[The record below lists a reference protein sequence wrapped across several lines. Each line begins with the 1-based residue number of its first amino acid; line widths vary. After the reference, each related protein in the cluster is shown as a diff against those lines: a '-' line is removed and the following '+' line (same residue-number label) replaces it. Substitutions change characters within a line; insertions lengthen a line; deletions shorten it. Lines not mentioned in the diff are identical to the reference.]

1 MKFISKINTIFTPEF
16 LDEMFDLYKQHK
28 FYVKDKSGKDV
39 LVHDTRH
46 IKALKFRDKLS
57 KYFEKKSDISFNFL
71 GDGTNRM
78 AFLVDGYVF
87 KLALDDQGYIDN
99 LTEFK
104 MSREAQPYVTKT
116 YETNGLFCVAEYVT
130 LISYDE
136 FVKQKMRILEIL
148 ETLSSEYLLG
158 DMGWT
163 KKNYCNWGYR
173 QNSKDLVILDY
184 GHMMKIDQNKMICTE
199 CGSFLSYN
207 STYTEIECISC
218 HKKMDFMSMKSKI
231 SKKEEM
237 QMIDDYLNKSVQTSE
252 PTIEIDDSEFIVEE
266 NHHVEE
272 VDEMVSNQ
280 FESLKPKTH
289 KKFAD
294 LMDDSYEDLK
304 SEDEEIPDFN
314 KVMTFMNSN
323 VPEPQPEDMRYQ
335 RIEGV
340 PDPLLRSLILMD
352 DRDEAEFTL
361 SQYLTT
367 GRIEMYQY
375 MHYMDSLNKYYDG
388 PRLEDKDGLSTIGE
402 IIKTKKPVDD
412 EEPQDEDPEVDPYMA
427 YYNGL
432 LYTEEKKVYAT
443 PIEEEPQEVSEE
455 DMKMMSQMKKLLYM
469 DDDPEDLFPEDFL
482 EKNAESLGFN
492 EEDSPEDEAKYDKV
506 LANIKK
512 VNNTEMD
519 ELEDE
524 MEEEEPDNIESYQE
538 MILEVIGPE
547 NESSTKQEVEE
558 DDPENVINLS
568 KQSVV
573 DDNGIFKV
581 QRGQNGEVID
591 DSGLGTIKVHR
602 SGEILGGSE
611 SGTIKVQKSEEAVTN
626 SESGIVKV
634 QKSEET
640 ETNSESG
647 IVKVQKSEESIVTN
661 DDSDAKVNVNKID
674 DIVNMKVGEMK
685 VENLSLMEKVFNQ
698 MKENE

>member
-57 KYFEKKSDISFNFL
+57 KYFEKKPDISFNFL

-237 QMIDDYLNKSVQTSE
+237 QMIDEYLNKSVQTSE

-323 VPEPQPEDMRYQ
+323 VPEPQPEDMQYQ

-361 SQYLTT
+361 SQYLAT

-375 MHYMDSLNKYYDG
+375 MHYMESITKYYDG

-402 IIKTKKPVDD
+402 IVKGKKSVDD

-443 PIEEEPQEVSEE
+443 PIEEELQEVSEE

-482 EKNAESLGFN
+482 EKNGESLGFN

-581 QRGQNGEVID
+581 QRGQDGEVID

-611 SGTIKVQKSEEAVTN
+611 SGTIKVQKSEDAVTN

-634 QKSEET
+634 QKSEA
-640 ETNSESG
+640 
-647 IVKVQKSEESIVTN
+647 SIVTN

-674 DIVNMKVGEMK
+674 DTVNMKVGEMK

>member
-237 QMIDDYLNKSVQTSE
+237 QMIDEYLNKSVQTSE
-252 PTIEIDDSEFIVEE
+252 PTLEIDDSEFIVEE

-323 VPEPQPEDMRYQ
+323 VPEPQPEDMQYQ

-361 SQYLTT
+361 SQYLAT

-375 MHYMDSLNKYYDG
+375 MHYMESITKYYDG

-402 IIKTKKPVDD
+402 IVKGKKLVDD

-581 QRGQNGEVID
+581 QRGQDGEVID

-634 QKSEET
+634 QKSEEP

-674 DIVNMKVGEMK
+674 DTVNMKVGEMK

>member
-57 KYFEKKSDISFNFL
+57 KYFDKKSDISFNFL

-116 YETNGLFCVAEYVT
+116 YATTGLFCVAEYVT

-252 PTIEIDDSEFIVEE
+252 PTIEIDDSEFIIDE
-266 NHHVEE
+266 NNHVEE
-272 VDEMVSNQ
+272 VDEMISNQ

-289 KKFAD
+289 KRFSD
-294 LMDDSYEDLK
+294 LMDDSYEDFK
-304 SEDEEIPDFN
+304 SDDEEIPDFN
-314 KVMTFMNSN
+314 KVMTFMNSK
-323 VPEPQPEDMRYQ
+323 VHEPQPEDMEYQ

-352 DRDEAEFTL
+352 DREEAEFTL

-375 MHYMDSLNKYYDG
+375 MHYMESLSKYYDG
-388 PRLEDKDGLSTIGE
+388 SKFKDKEGLSTIGE
-402 IIKTKKPVDD
+402 IMKNKKPVD
-412 EEPQDEDPEVDPYMA
+412 EEPQDEVSEVDPYMA
-427 YYNGL
+427 YYEGL

-443 PIEEEPQEVSEE
+443 PVDEEPQDEVSEE

-482 EKNAESLGFN
+482 EKNGESLGFN

-524 MEEEEPDNIESYQE
+524 IEEEEPDNIESYQE

-581 QRGQNGEVID
+581 QRGQNGEVV
-591 DSGLGTIKVHR
+591 DSGLGTIKVQH
-602 SGEILGGSE
+602 SEETLVGSE
-611 SGTIKVQKSEEAVTN
+611 SGTIKVQKSEEVKNN
-626 SESGIVKV
+626 SESGTIKV

-640 ETNSESG
+640 IVTDDDSE
-647 IVKVQKSEESIVTN
+647 VKV
-661 DDSDAKVNVNKID
+661 NKMD
-674 DIVNMKVGEMK
+674 NGVNMIVGDPIGEMK

>member
-57 KYFEKKSDISFNFL
+57 KYFEKKTDISFNFL

-266 NHHVEE
+266 NHQVEE
-272 VDEMVSNQ
+272 IDEMVSNQ
-280 FESLKPKTH
+280 FESLKPKNH
-289 KKFAD
+289 KRFAD

-304 SEDEEIPDFN
+304 SEEEEIPDFN

-323 VPEPQPEDMRYQ
+323 VPNPQPEDIQYQ
-335 RIEGV
+335 RVEGV
-340 PDPLLRSLILMD
+340 DPLLRSLILMD
-352 DRDEAEFTL
+352 DREEAEFTL

-375 MHYMDSLNKYYDG
+375 VHYMESLNKYYEG
-388 PRLEDKDGLSTIGE
+388 PRLEDKEGLSTIGE
-402 IIKTKKPVDD
+402 IVKNKKPVDE

-427 YYNGL
+427 YYEGL

-443 PIEEEPQEVSEE
+443 PVDEEPQEEVSEE

-482 EKNAESLGFN
+482 EKNGESLGFN

-524 MEEEEPDNIESYQE
+524 IEEEEPDNIESYQE

-581 QRGQNGEVID
+581 QRGQNGEVV
-591 DSGLGTIKVHR
+591 DSGLGTIKVQR
-602 SGEILGGSE
+602 SEETVISSE
-611 SGTIKVQKSEEAVTN
+611 SCTVKVQKSEDVETNSDLGTVKVQKSEEAIVNNDN
-626 SESGIVKV
+626 SEVKINKTNNDINMIV
-634 QKSEET
+634 
-640 ETNSESG
+640 G
-647 IVKVQKSEESIVTN
+647 DPI
-661 DDSDAKVNVNKID
+661 
-674 DIVNMKVGEMK
+674 GEMK
-685 VENLSLMEKVFNQ
+685 VENLSLMEKVFKQ
-698 MKENE
+698 MKDNQ